1 MEYNFEE
8 IEKKWQEYWRENKTY
23 HVDIDHNKPKFYV
36 LDMFPYPSG
45 AGLHVG
51 HPLGYIASDIYARY
65 KRLKGF
71 NVLHPMGYDAYGLP
85 AEQYAIQTG
94 THPAITTEKNINRYR
109 EQMDKIGFCYDWDRE
124 VRTSDPHYY
133 KWTQWTFIQLF
144 NSFYCNKCKKAK
156 PIADLVDYFKKNG
169 TSGLDIACTKPMS
182 FTAAQWKMMSEREQ
196 QETLMNYRLAY
207 LADTMVNWCPELGTV
222 LANDE
227 VQDGLSVRGGYPVI
241 RKSMKQWLLRIT
253 AYAERLLEGLETLDW
268 TESIK
273 DVQRN
278 WIGKSMGASV
288 FFKVADKDID
298 FEVFTTRA
306 DTLFGVTFMVLAPEH
321 EMIKQLTTKEQRA
334 AVEEY
339 VTWAKNRSERERM
352 SEVKKVSGVF
362 TGSYAVNPFNGTKI
376 PIWISDYVLMGYGTG
391 AIMAVPAHDSRDF
404 AFARHF
410 NLPIIQVV
418 AKPGEEPSDPATW
431 TESFDAK
438 EGVLINSEFLN
449 GLTVKQAI
457 LRMIEELEKLGIGKG
472 KTNYRLRDAIFS
484 RQRYWGEPFPIYY
497 KDGMPY
503 AMDVNKLPLELP
515 SIDAYK
521 PTENGEPPL
530 ARAKNWVTEEGYPIE
545 TNTMPGFAGSSGYY
559 LRYMD
564 PHNDKEYFSREAND
578 YWQNVDLYIGGA
590 EHATGHLIYSRF
602 WNKFLFD
609 LGLAC
614 KDEPF
619 QKMVNQGMI
628 QGRSSI
634 AYRVN
639 LEKICEY
646 AVWKRLKENKLG
658 LKFVRDYKEGR
669 RRFDFFCP
677 EKGLI
682 IEINRMGN
690 LERVA
695 EPWRKYADEHGYRLL
710 LIPLV
715 DIIND
720 FEQGTDY
727 VRQRMREF
735 CLGND
740 VPSFIQ
746 GEGYSGGPIFASK
759 NLPDIEQ
766 FTDPMLVDIN
776 IVHNDILDVNAFR
789 EWRDDLKNARFFFEK
804 DKEGNKVF
812 VCDWLIEKMS
822 KSKFNVQ
829 NPDDLVAKYGAD
841 TLRLYEMFLGPLEQS
856 KPWDTQGIEGTSRF
870 LKKFWKL
877 YSEISDEP
885 VTKEEMKVLHKL
897 IKKEEEDIER
907 ISFNT
912 VVSAFMICVNEL
924 TDMKCNK
931 RAILEPLAIMISP
944 YAPHIAEELWHQ
956 MGHNDSVV
964 NQKFPEFDAS
974 NVVENTFTYPV
985 SFNGKKRF
993 DLELPLDIKQDEVQ
1007 NAVVNAPEAK
1017 KWLEG
1022 VNIRKVI
1029 FIPKKIINIVV
1040 G

>member
-8 IEKKWQEYWRENKTY
+8 IEKKWQEYWRENKVY
-23 HVDIDHNKPKFYV
+23 QVEIDHNKPKFYV

-109 EQMDKIGFCYDWDRE
+109 EQMDKIGFCYDWNRE

-144 NSFYCNKCKKAK
+144 NSYYCNQAK
-156 PIADLVDYFKKNG
+156 QARPITELVDVFSKQG
-169 TSGLDIACTKPMS
+169 TEGLDVACTKPLS
-182 FTAAQWKMMSEREQ
+182 FTAKEWNAMSEKEQ

-253 AYAERLLEGLETLDW
+253 AYAERLLQGLETLDW

-321 EMIKQLTTKEQRA
+321 EMISQLTTDAQRKE
-334 AVEEY
+334 VEEY

-362 TGSYAVNPFNGTKI
+362 TGSYAVNPFNGTRI

-418 AKPGEEPSDPATW
+418 AKPGEEPSDPSTW

-438 EGVLINSEFLN
+438 EGVLVNSEFLN

-503 AMDVNKLPLELP
+503 AMNVNKLPLELP

-521 PTENGEPPL
+521 PTETGEPPL
-530 ARAKNWVTEEGYPIE
+530 ARAKNWVTEDGYPIE

-564 PHNDKEYFSREAND
+564 PHNENEYFSKEANG

-609 LGLAC
+609 LGIAC

-628 QGRSSI
+628 QGRSSL

-639 LEKICEY
+639 KEKMFKVTGRKVEG
-646 AVWKRLKENKLG
+646 NG
-658 LKFVRDYKEGR
+658 L
-669 RRFDFFCP
+669 
-677 EKGLI
+677 L
-682 IEINRMGN
+682 
-690 LERVA
+690 
-695 EPWRKYADEHGYRLL
+695 
-710 LIPLV
+710 
-715 DIIND
+715 
-720 FEQGTDY
+720 
-727 VRQRMREF
+727 
-735 CLGND
+735 
-740 VPSFIQ
+740 FI
-746 GEGYSGGPIFASK
+746 SK
-759 NLPDIEQ
+759 NCKDREL
-766 FTDPMLVDIN
+766 FSDPILVDIN
-776 IVHNDILDVNAFR
+776 IVHNDILDTEAFKA
-789 EWRDDLKNARFFFEK
+789 WRDDLKDAQFIYEK
-804 DKEGNKVF
+804 DKDGNDVF
-812 VCDWLIEKMS
+812 VCDWLVEKMS

-856 KPWDTQGIEGTSRF
+856 KPWDTQGIEGTFRF

-885 VTKEEMKVLHKL
+885 ATKEELKVLHKL

-924 TDMKCNK
+924 TDLKCNK
-931 RAILEPLAIMISP
+931 RAILEPMAIMISP

-964 NQKFPEFDAS
+964 NQKFPEFDAK
-974 NVVENTFTYPV
+974 NVVENTFLYPV

-993 DLELPLDIKQDEVQ
+993 DLELPLDMKQDEVQ
-1007 NAVVNAPEAK
+1007 NAVVNAPESQ

-1022 VNIRKVI
+1022 VSIRKVI